1 MKDKKP
7 TRRAQLNALARESE
21 RNVRELVER
30 WQRLPAGRRTHFLR
44 KRIAP
49 GRSAL

>member
-1 MKDKKP
+1 MARKP
-7 TRRAQLNALARESE
+7 ASRRVRLAALARESD
-21 RNVRELVER
+21 RALLELIQR
-30 WQRLPAGRRTHFLR
+30 WQRLPIERRTHFLR